1 MCDVIIWSQESVH
14 EDEIEKKEVGKD
26 KTDRNK
32 VRVCLRYGEKRQGL
46 HNGASPEKS
55 KNQWIIHQDRSVS
68 NLYNQDMNKSS
79 KEVSLHKD
87 ARIVLIIGS
96 MKTKA
101 DSDDANSTVNISPVD
116 SNRDSIMETA
126 RIRSKMSKDGAH
138 DRHADKS
145 ECLEETF

>member
-55 KNQWIIHQDRSVS
+55 KIQWIIHQDCQQPLQPR
-68 NLYNQDMNKSS
+68 LFLQI
-79 KEVSLHKD
+79 SL
-87 ARIVLIIGS
+87 RLSQVQQPS
-96 MKTKA
+96 Q
-101 DSDDANSTVNISPVD
+101 
-116 SNRDSIMETA
+116 
-126 RIRSKMSKDGAH
+126 
-138 DRHADKS
+138 
-145 ECLEETF
+145 

>member
-1 MCDVIIWSQESVH
+1 MLLTKV
-14 EDEIEKKEVGKD
+14 VGDGDSNCKSRVVVP
-26 KTDRNK
+26 RN
-32 VRVCLRYGEKRQGL
+32 
-46 HNGASPEKS
+46 
-55 KNQWIIHQDRSVS
+55 I
-68 NLYNQDMNKSS
+68 QDMNKSS

-101 DSDDANSTVNISPVD
+101 DSDNANSTVNISPVD

>member
-55 KNQWIIHQDRSVS
+55 KIQWIIHQDCQQPLQQTVPPDLPATQSGPT
-68 NLYNQDMNKSS
+68 
-79 KEVSLHKD
+79 
-87 ARIVLIIGS
+87 AFPII
-96 MKTKA
+96 
-101 DSDDANSTVNISPVD
+101 
-116 SNRDSIMETA
+116 
-126 RIRSKMSKDGAH
+126 
-138 DRHADKS
+138 
-145 ECLEETF
+145 